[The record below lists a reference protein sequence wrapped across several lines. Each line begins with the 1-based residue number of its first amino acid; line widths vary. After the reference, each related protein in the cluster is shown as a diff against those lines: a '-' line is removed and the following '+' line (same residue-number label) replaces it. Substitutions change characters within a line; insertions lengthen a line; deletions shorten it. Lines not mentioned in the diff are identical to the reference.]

1 LYRLITDIRNGK
13 GKEEDLEH
21 MIMLSETM
29 KESSFC
35 ALGQSLLLPVKSAI
49 ENFRE
54 DFLAR
59 MK

>member
-1 LYRLITDIRNGK
+1 LITDIRNGK

-35 ALGQSLLLPVKSAI
+35 ALGQSLLLPVKGAI